1 MANNIKDTLQDLIHQ
16 VTNDASLPPDKK
28 VKLLESLQKISTP
41 LQSDWWIFRLVVAF
55 LGLAVLLTIIGG
67 FYLSIKTAATI
78 PEGLIAL
85 GSAAVGA
92 LAGLLAPH
100 QWEDKKIGEKEEL
113 SKPQSLDRGVEGL
126 TYFPPGF
133 SFALTIGI
141 IGLSIK
147 AACVNLELLGRSNV

>member
-67 FYLSIKTAATI
+67 FYLSIKTAAQ
-78 PEGLIAL
+78 E
-85 GSAAVGA
+85 
-92 LAGLLAPH
+92 
-100 QWEDKKIGEKEEL
+100 
-113 SKPQSLDRGVEGL
+113 R
-126 TYFPPGF
+126 
-133 SFALTIGI
+133 
-141 IGLSIK
+141 
-147 AACVNLELLGRSNV
+147 LE